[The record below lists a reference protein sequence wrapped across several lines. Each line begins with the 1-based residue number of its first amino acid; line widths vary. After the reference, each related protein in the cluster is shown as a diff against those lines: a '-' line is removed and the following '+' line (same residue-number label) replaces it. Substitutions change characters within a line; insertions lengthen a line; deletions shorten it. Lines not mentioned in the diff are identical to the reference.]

1 MPALQVRDCPE
12 DLYEELKFYALRDD
26 RSLAQQTLHVLKC
39 YVAEQRKAPCVQS
52 GDAVSFGGYSGANP
66 QSSAG
71 FSVKP
76 QDEIERRQEKRH
88 RIFAGFDADS
98 SKRPGGVVPL
108 PEGYDS
114 SADMVRDMREN
125 RIQHLCGERMVEGP
139 IKQSG
144 AE

>member
-12 DLYEELKFYALRDD
+12 DLYEELKLYALRDD

-39 YVAEQRKAPCVQS
+39 YVAEQRKAPCAQS
-52 GDAVSFGGYSGANP
+52 DDVASFGVHSGANL

-71 FSVKP
+71 FSVEP

-88 RIFAGFDADS
+88 RIFASFDVDS
-98 SKRPGGVVPL
+98 SKRSGGVVPL

-114 SADMVRDMREN
+114 SANMVRDMREN
-125 RIQHLCGERMVEGP
+125 RIQHLCGERMVEDS
-139 IKQSG
+139 IKQSR

>member
-12 DLYEELKFYALRDD
+12 DLYEELKLYALRDD

-39 YVAEQRKAPCVQS
+39 YVAERRKAPCVQS
-52 GDAVSFGGYSGANP
+52 DDAASFGVYSGANSR
-66 QSSAG
+66 SSAG
-71 FSVKP
+71 FSVEP
-76 QDEIERRQEKRH
+76 QDEIERRQEKRR
-88 RIFAGFDADS
+88 RIFASFDADS
-98 SKRPGGVVPL
+98 SKRPDGVVPL

-125 RIQHLCGERMVEGP
+125 RIQYLCGEQMAEDP

>member
-12 DLYEELKFYALRDD
+12 DLYEELKLYALRDD
-26 RSLAQQTLHVLKC
+26 RSLAQQTLHVLKR
-39 YVAEQRKAPCVQS
+39 YVAEQRKAPCAQS
-52 GDAVSFGGYSGANP
+52 DDAASFGVYSGANP
-66 QSSAG
+66 QSGAG
-71 FSVKP
+71 FSVEP

-88 RIFAGFDADS
+88 RIFASFDADS

-125 RIQHLCGERMVEGP
+125 RIQHLCGERMAKDP

>member
-12 DLYEELKFYALRDD
+12 DLYEELKRYALRDD

-39 YVAEQRKAPCVQS
+39 YVAEQRKVACVQS
-52 GDAVSFGGYSGANP
+52 DDAPSFGVYSGANP

-71 FSVKP
+71 LSVEP
-76 QDEIERRQEKRH
+76 QDKIKCRQEKRH
-88 RIFAGFDADS
+88 RIFASFDADS

-108 PEGYDS
+108 LEGYDS

-125 RIQHLCGERMVEGP
+125 RIQYLCGERMIEDP